1 MPQFSEIG
9 QNLDGVIS
17 DFRISGKC
25 LIKENCPNSGT
36 LYDIDMKLE
45 SVTKIDK
52 RNTVLSKKFGNDVM
66 LLNCDIIIMLPIYDH
81 FGAIQKPDSGRMVY
95 KTCIFI
101 NSNLFFSNLSKTE
114 NRTKKSMTQLSS
126 KIKEVLVLKAEFPET
141 AYLHICVY
149 LHTKFQVS
157 SIILTS
163 FRQGVV

>member
-66 LLNCDIIIMLPIYDH
+66 LLNYDIIIMLPIYDH

-101 NSNLFFSNLSKTE
+101 NSNLFLVIFQKLKTE
-114 NRTKKSMTQLSS
+114 
-126 KIKEVLVLKAEFPET
+126 LKN
-141 AYLHICVY
+141 L
-149 LHTKFQVS
+149 
-157 SIILTS
+157 
-163 FRQGVV
+163 

>member
-52 RNTVLSKKFGNDVM
+52 RNTVLLKKIGNDVM

-81 FGAIQKPDSGRMVY
+81 FGAIQKTDSGRMVY
-95 KTCIFI
+95 RTCIFI
-101 NSNLFFSNLSKTE
+101 NSNLFLVIFQKLKTE
-114 NRTKKSMTQLSS
+114 
-126 KIKEVLVLKAEFPET
+126 LKN
-141 AYLHICVY
+141 L
-149 LHTKFQVS
+149 
-157 SIILTS
+157 
-163 FRQGVV
+163 